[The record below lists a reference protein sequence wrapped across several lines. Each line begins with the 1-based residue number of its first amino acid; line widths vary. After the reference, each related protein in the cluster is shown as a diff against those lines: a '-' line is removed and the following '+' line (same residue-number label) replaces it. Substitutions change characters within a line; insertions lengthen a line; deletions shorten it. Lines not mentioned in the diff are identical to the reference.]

1 MKREKREG
9 KKKEIVARIFLPPSL
24 PLPFLRPS
32 NRVETARH
40 NVRGFIP
47 IGQCKYARLWAS
59 FRGSIRSSTMRF
71 ALNSAP
77 ISAPMIPLAV
87 PPRSDPTISQRFSPI
102 INSLTELS
110 WKSPWWDAR
119 EMPAIDDRPFRCPLV
134 EREIDNGDSRI
145 VTVVW

>member
-1 MKREKREG
+1 MKREKKEG
-9 KKKEIVARIFLPPSL
+9 EKKKKSSLVFSSRLP

-32 NRVETARH
+32 NRVETAGH

-71 ALNSAP
+71 APNSAP

-110 WKSPWWDAR
+110 WKSPR
-119 EMPAIDDRPFRCPLV
+119 ETSAIDDRPFQCSLV
-134 EREIDNGDSRI
+134 EREINNGDSRI

>member
-1 MKREKREG
+1 MKREKKEG
-9 KKKEIVARIFLPPSL
+9 EKKKKSSLVFSSRL

-32 NRVETARH
+32 NRVETAGH

-71 ALNSAP
+71 APNSAP

-110 WKSPWWDAR
+110 WKSPR
-119 EMPAIDDRPFRCPLV
+119 ETSAIDDRPFRCSLV

>member
-9 KKKEIVARIFLPPSL
+9 KKKEIVARIFLPPSP

-32 NRVETARH
+32 NRVETAGH

-110 WKSPWWDAR
+110 WKSPR
-119 EMPAIDDRPFRCPLV
+119 ETSAIDDRPFRCSLV

>member
-110 WKSPWWDAR
+110 WKSPR
-119 EMPAIDDRPFRCPLV
+119 ETSAIDDRPFQCSLV